1 MRKIVLYK
9 TPTCPMCQVL
19 IQELN
24 KKNIDFTI
32 VDDVEQLEEKEITFV
47 PVLEING
54 ERLNFKQALTW
65 AREEA

>member
-1 MRKIVLYK
+1 
-9 TPTCPMCQVL
+9 MCQVL